1 MELAQADLPH
11 LDGSV
16 EDARAGA
23 AAINAFGL
31 DAYRALVTSDPDA
44 DLVVSPASIAVAL
57 AMARAGA
64 RGATA
69 DEMDAVLHALGSDD
83 HAAWVAAL
91 DEALAART
99 GRFPDLNGEPQDVTL
114 SIVNAPFAQRGLR
127 FEPAYLDA
135 LATRFGAGLRLVDYK
150 RATEDARRAINGW
163 VAEQTERRIEELL
176 APGVLDRST
185 RLVLANAIY
194 LKAAWLTPFEET
206 ATVSEPFT
214 RLDGSL
220 VDDPMMHAD
229 ATVRYGSGDGWQA
242 VDLPYVGSQMSLVV
256 IMPYDLAGFEAT
268 LDNATLDT
276 LVTGLGTRQVALGLP
291 RFGVET
297 KAELGPLLSALG
309 MPTAFGDA
317 ADFSGMTREAA
328 LQIAA
333 VVHQANIDVDEAGTE
348 AAAATAVVMREMSA
362 AVADVRFTIN
372 RPFMYALRDRE
383 TGTILF
389 LGRVTEPRER
399 NG

>member
-11 LDGSV
+11 LDGSL
-16 EDARAGA
+16 EEARAGA
-23 AAINAFGL
+23 AAINDFGL
-31 DAYRALVTSDPDA
+31 DAYRALVAGSPDD
-44 DLVVSPASIAVAL
+44 DLVMSPASIALAL

-64 RGATA
+64 RGKTA
-69 DEMDAVLHALGSDD
+69 DEMDAVLHQLGSDD
-83 HAAWVAAL
+83 HAAWVAAI
-91 DEALAART
+91 DEALEART

-114 SIVNAPFAQRGLR
+114 SIVNAPFSQRGLQLQ
-127 FEPAYLDA
+127 PAYLEA
-135 LATRFGAGLRLVDYK
+135 LATRFGAGLRLVDYVN
-150 RATEDARRAINGW
+150 ATEDARLEINRW

-176 APGVLDRST
+176 EPGVLDGST
-185 RLVLANAIY
+185 RLVLTNAIY
-194 LKAAWLTPFEET
+194 LKAAWLTPFEEA

-214 RLDGSL
+214 RLDGST
-220 VDDPMMHAD
+220 VDVPMMHAD
-229 ATVRYGSGDGWQA
+229 ATVRYGSGAGWAA
-242 VDLPYVGSQMSLVV
+242 VDLPYVGSELSMIV
-256 IMPYDLAGFEAT
+256 IMPDDLAGFEAS
-268 LDNATLDT
+268 LDGATLDT
-276 LVTGLGTRQVALGLP
+276 LVTGLGTRRVALALP

-297 KAELGPLLSALG
+297 KAELKPLLSALG

-348 AAAATAVVMREMSA
+348 AAAATAVVMRETSA
-362 AVADVRFTIN
+362 AVADVEFTVN

-383 TGTILF
+383 TGTVLF

-399 NG
+399 GG